1 MLKILLLSTLIIFST
16 SSSSFSK
23 HSNINLMENNLSDY
37 LKKTRNCEVG
47 NSYIKLKAE
56 SIIKGSKST
65 RDKAE
70 KLFLFV
76 RKNIKYE
83 RYSNTKQGALKTLKK
98 GKGNCCDQAHAL
110 VALLRSVG
118 IPARYQRGICQGASS
133 GHIWAQTYV
142 DGKWA
147 TVDPTNKINDFDNV
161 RRCKSPRNVSTYQQ
175 LPF

>member
-1 MLKILLLSTLIIFST
+1 
-16 SSSSFSK
+16 
-23 HSNINLMENNLSDY
+23 MEKDISEY

-47 NSYIKLKAE
+47 DPYIKNKAE
-56 SIIKGSKST
+56 SIIQGVSST

-76 RKNIKYE
+76 RKNIKYN

-98 GKGNCCDQAHAL
+98 GTGNCCDQAHAL

-118 IPARYQRGICQGASS
+118 IPARYQRGICQGATS

-142 DGKWA
+142 NGKWA
-147 TVDPTNKINDFDNV
+147 TIDPTNKINDFDNV
-161 RRCKSPRNVSTYQQ
+161 RRLFFPYFNDILVIDKFELGKRIMKRYENFIKTSPHFLKLFRK
-175 LPF
+175 

>member
-1 MLKILLLSTLIIFST
+1 MMKLLLLSTLIILST
-16 SSSSFSK
+16 SASFSQ
-23 HSNINLMENNLSDY
+23 HTNVNLMEKDISEY

-47 NSYIKLKAE
+47 DPYIKNKAE
-56 SIIKGSKST
+56 SIIQGASST

-76 RKNIKYE
+76 RKNIKYN

-98 GKGNCCDQAHAL
+98 GTGNCCDQAHAL

-118 IPARYQRGICQGASS
+118 IPARYQRGICQGATS

-142 DGKWA
+142 NGKWA
-147 TVDPTNKINDFDNV
+147 TIDPTNKINDFDNV
-161 RRCKSPRNVSTYQQ
+161 KRCKSPRNVSTYSQ